1 MTASEEQKGDP
12 EDSKLKV
19 FNLSDFEIATMDLY
33 PTLDKDD
40 TLNKHRELDVISQLN
55 PLFLKN
61 EAHLTA
67 EESKVSEAFKR
78 RMERRVESIKAR
90 CDFNEIQKYKNLFD
104 KKTYNQLLS
113 QSLSKTDET

>member
-1 MTASEEQKGDP
+1 M
-12 EDSKLKV
+12 
-19 FNLSDFEIATMDLY
+19 DFY

-40 TLNKHRELDVISQLN
+40 TLNRHRNLDVISKLN

-61 EAHLTA
+61 QEHLTP

-90 CDFNEIQKYKNLFD
+90 CDFNEI
-104 KKTYNQLLS
+104 
-113 QSLSKTDET
+113 